1 MISNHLLKAID
12 GCHCLTHLCGPAS
25 KKSPWVTLER
35 DYALR
40 SGKPVFS
47 FDAATKT
54 LRRDDAAPMDL
65 PVFPSYTRQDK
76 DRVDHLLRV
85 MRDERSFDLFMDT
98 EQIKPGVAFARV
110 IEEGIMT
117 RIERG
122 GYIVLFW
129 SNSAADSIWVEKE
142 LKEASKKYPGRVL
155 IAMLEPIPLPLYLEK
170 YVPVHLYNND
180 IDALDM
186 NRLDDLIVRLY
197 WLIDQN
203 IQKAAA

>member
-1 MISNHLLKAID
+1 L
-12 GCHCLTHLCGPAS
+12 
-25 KKSPWVTLER
+25 
-35 DYALR
+35 
-40 SGKPVFS
+40 
-47 FDAATKT
+47 
-54 LRRDDAAPMDL
+54 
-65 PVFPSYTRQDK
+65 
-76 DRVDHLLRV
+76 
-85 MRDERSFDLFMDT
+85 DT